1 MKEEG
6 CHGAGTQPRFCA
18 GMLALRSRAALANP
32 RLRAGLLS
40 RFDEGEGL
48 IVVLSNNWGFRG

>member
-48 IVVLSNNWGFRG
+48 IVVLSNNWGF